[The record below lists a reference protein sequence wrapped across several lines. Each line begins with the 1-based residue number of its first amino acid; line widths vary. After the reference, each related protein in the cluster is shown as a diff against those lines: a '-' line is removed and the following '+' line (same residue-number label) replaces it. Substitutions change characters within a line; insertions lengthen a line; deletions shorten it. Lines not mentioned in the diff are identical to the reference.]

1 MNGIKMKLKLK
12 ILSGLLVVIIV
23 LFFIFTGRSSSEDF
37 VQISEYNPVLGQNN
51 APVTVAIF
59 GDSMCGYT
67 RKFFEEVFPQ
77 LKESYID
84 TGKVKFVYKQFPP
97 SDESK
102 IEAEALLCA
111 HDQGKFWSFI
121 SLFFEKRGEWEQ
133 EDNATFNKYTS
144 ELRLDKDIFLNCL
157 NQHLHRTHVE
167 EDYNEGI
174 KLDVSK
180 TPTFFINGMMIVGM
194 NSFEDFE
201 DILSK
206 FTYN

>member
-1 MNGIKMKLKLK
+1 MKLKLK
-12 ILSGLLVVIIV
+12 VLGGLLVVIAV
-23 LFFIFTGRSSSEDF
+23 LFFIFTSKSVSGDF
-37 VQISEYNPVLGQNN
+37 IQISEYNPILGQSN
-51 APVTVAIF
+51 APVTIAIF

-67 RKFFEEVFPQ
+67 KKFFEDVFPQ

-97 SDESK
+97 SDKSK
-102 IEAEALLCA
+102 IEAGALLCA
-111 HDQGKFWSFI
+111 NDQGKFWPFI
-121 SLFFEKRGEWEQ
+121 SLLFEKRGEWEQ

-144 ELRLDKDIFLNCL
+144 ELGLNKNIFLNCL
-157 NQHLHRTHVE
+157 DQHLHRMHVE

-180 TPTFFINGMMIVGM
+180 TPTFFINSRMIVGM
-194 NSFEDFE
+194 NSFEDLE

-206 FTYN
+206 FAYN